1 LLISSAK
8 EICHRANKE
17 VKNVELKFSIGEA
30 TSNLLEIANVLDSFG
45 GVLKWTFFIAL
56 AVLLINIVLYIKKKN
71 ATGQKHS

>member
-1 LLISSAK
+1 M
-8 EICHRANKE
+8 
-17 VKNVELKFSIGEA
+17 ELKFSIGEA